1 MKVHHIGYL
10 VSKLD
15 RAVKPFID
23 LGFRVTQDTVRDE
36 GYGVDIMFLQNGE
49 TVIELVSP
57 ISDESVVKPLM
68 KRQKNSPYHI
78 CYECEDLEAAI
89 DELRAKGFVAW
100 ADPHV
105 APALGKSRV
114 CFLIHP
120 HAGMIEL
127 YETKD
132 K

>member
-1 MKVHHIGYL
+1 M
-10 VSKLD
+10 
-15 RAVKPFID
+15 
-23 LGFRVTQDTVRDE
+23 
-36 GYGVDIMFLQNGE
+36 
-49 TVIELVSP
+49 
-57 ISDESVVKPLM
+57 VKPLM